1 MPIDREPALSDVV
14 VEKSPEGW
22 AMIRDLTER
31 EKLVEEM
38 VIAATGE
45 YPSRWISSISMSAA
59 LTVAEAAFARR
70 EDELQRALDT
80 ERDRTA
86 AANAAANQLY
96 RANRELQAQLASV
109 RSDEAATEGSRS

>member
-1 MPIDREPALSDVV
+1 MPTDR
-14 VEKSPEGW
+14 
-22 AMIRDLTER
+22 ER

-59 LTVAEAAFARR
+59 LTVAEAAFALR
-70 EDELQRALDT
+70 EDELQRALDA

-86 AANAAANQLY
+86 AANAGANQLY
-96 RANRELQAQLASV
+96 RANRELQAQLAAI
-109 RSDEAATEGSRS
+109 RAREEAANRS